1 MPEEN
6 TELTLVDK
14 LKTLLGLTD
23 SEKDVLVEF
32 ALENAGETVK
42 NYCHIEE
49 IPEGLTTT
57 VLRMAA
63 DIYRNEQMGSAEVP
77 QAVSSVS
84 IGDTSTSFKTSGTE
98 FSESIMKN
106 YKAVLKRYRRVEF

>member
-1 MPEEN
+1 MADVEITQVE
-6 TELTLVDK
+6 K
-14 LKTLLGLTD
+14 LKALLGITD
-23 SEKDVLVEF
+23 TDKDVLVEF

-49 IPEGLTTT
+49 IPTGLATT

-63 DIYRNEQMGSAEVP
+63 DIYRNEQMGSVEVP
-77 QAVSSVS
+77 QSVSSVTV
-84 IGDTSTSFKTSGTE
+84 GDTSTSFKTSGAD

-106 YKAVLKRYRRVEF
+106 YKAVLNRYRKVEFS